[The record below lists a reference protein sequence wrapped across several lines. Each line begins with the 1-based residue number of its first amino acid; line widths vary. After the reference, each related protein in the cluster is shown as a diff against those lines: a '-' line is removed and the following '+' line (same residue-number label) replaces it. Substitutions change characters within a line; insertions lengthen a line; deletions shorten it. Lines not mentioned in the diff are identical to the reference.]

1 MLRVSAAAL
10 LVSLLGIWS
19 AVAQDSCA
27 MKAVSKD
34 GKPLSGAA
42 RTSSIKK
49 CCDAQAVSKDG
60 KPLSGAAKASSV
72 KKCEAEA
79 S

>member
-1 MLRVSAAAL
+1 
-10 LVSLLGIWS
+10 
-19 AVAQDSCA
+19 